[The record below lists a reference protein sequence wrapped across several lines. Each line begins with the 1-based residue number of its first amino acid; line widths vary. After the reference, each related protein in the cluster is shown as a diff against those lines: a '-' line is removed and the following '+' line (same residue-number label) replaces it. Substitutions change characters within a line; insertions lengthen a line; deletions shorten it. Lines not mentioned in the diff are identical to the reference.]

1 MRSAICSYAPH
12 PRCSESEGRGGQD
25 HHHHQP
31 RRRAGAGRA
40 ACAAGRPRS
49 PGQRDHG
56 QRRRQARP
64 RAHGVPR
71 ARRAGRAAGDPRALG
86 EGRIRPRAGEPRPR
100 GRGSRAGRAAV
111 ARDAAQ
117 VRARAGGC
125 GLRLHPDRLSALA
138 QPAHGQRAHRRAAR
152 PDPDAMR
159 VLRARGPVRSGRHDK
174 ARALEPEPG
183 PRDRGAAAHHVR
195 PAQYAFAAGLTRARR
210 ALRRQSLPH
219 ASAAQCAPCRG
230 AEPWRAGRSL
240 GCRLQGRASLCRAR
254 WRSLGTRGGPLMK
267 MKGLGRGLDALL
279 GGEEARPHDA
289 LLTLPVARI
298 RPGRYQ
304 PRTKMDQQA
313 LAELAAS
320 IRSQGLMQPLLVRPV
335 DRDRYELIAGERR
348 WRAAQMAGL
357 EEVPTL
363 VREVPDDAALAM
375 SLIENIQRENLNP
388 MEEAAGIQR
397 LVDEFKM
404 THEQAADA
412 VGRSRSATTNLLR
425 LLKLARPVQEMLM
438 EGALEM
444 GHARALLALDAA
456 RQIEAGKRVAAKGL
470 SVRETEAL
478 VQTML
483 RGPGV
488 RRKRADRDLARLE
501 EEIAERLG
509 TTVEIRTG
517 KKGTGKLVLHYS
529 SLDHLDELVKKL
541 R

>member
-1 MRSAICSYAPH
+1 M
-12 PRCSESEGRGGQD
+12 
-25 HHHHQP
+25 
-31 RRRAGAGRA
+31 
-40 ACAAGRPRS
+40 
-49 PGQRDHG
+49 
-56 QRRRQARP
+56 
-64 RAHGVPR
+64 
-71 ARRAGRAAGDPRALG
+71 
-86 EGRIRPRAGEPRPR
+86 
-100 GRGSRAGRAAV
+100 
-111 ARDAAQ
+111 
-117 VRARAGGC
+117 
-125 GLRLHPDRLSALA
+125 
-138 QPAHGQRAHRRAAR
+138 
-152 PDPDAMR
+152 
-159 VLRARGPVRSGRHDK
+159 K
-174 ARALEPEPG
+174 A
-183 PRDRGAAAHHVR
+183 
-195 PAQYAFAAGLTRARR
+195 
-210 ALRRQSLPH
+210 
-219 ASAAQCAPCRG
+219 
-230 AEPWRAGRSL
+230 
-240 GCRLQGRASLCRAR
+240 
-254 WRSLGTRGGPLMK
+254 
-267 MKGLGRGLDALL
+267 KGLGRGLDALL
-279 GGEEARPHDA
+279 GSATEAEPHDA

-357 EEVPTL
+357 DEVPVL
-363 VREVPDDAALAM
+363 VREVADDAALAM

-397 LVDEFKM
+397 LVDEFRM

-444 GHARALLALDAA
+444 GHARALLALDGA

-478 VQTML
+478 VNALLQ
-483 RGPGV
+483 GPAV
-488 RRKRADRDLARLE
+488 QRKRVDRDLARLE
-501 EEIAERLG
+501 EEISERLG
-509 TTVEIRTG
+509 TTVEIRAG
-517 KKGTGKLVLHYS
+517 KNGSGKLVVHYS